1 LNQLKKNREEQNMTL
16 TADQIQ
22 RIAGFELNALR
33 VMNVLGEEF
42 ENVSISSVGTPIYDI
57 NGEILFYRLPLSQGD
72 TSQGYVDIA
81 ANEALGG
88 PLLSTS
94 MGIEWDE
101 KSLLQTGTYMAL
113 KERAGM
119 EYNSVRFVAFSYPKI
134 ALQFLLD
141 ETEVL
146 MLELYSWME
155 VPPSPKIERNLL
167 EPSFFER
174 WSLLDE
180 LPKRIKNSRI
190 IAFNKRIQLLD
201 LPKLEE
207 VDLRIVSKDI
217 LPPVI
222 RFTPDTHF
230 PPEIR
235 IPPDIIFPL
244 RQKREINYS
253 TDNTTH
259 DPCFE
264 LFGQRTNVWCVAAS
278 VEMLLRF
285 YRYSYDQVRL
295 AQELGLGTLNQP
307 NGLPYANDALVA
319 TVIEKLSSNTLDATM
334 YENQDWWKLFRNE
347 INANRPVISFVPG
360 HSRVVAGYYQNNFII
375 NSNNT
380 IGFRGLLVYDP
391 WPPNLDPRKGG
402 VITKYENFDSQIYRV
417 AYTAVLRQI

>member
-1 LNQLKKNREEQNMTL
+1 MTL
-16 TADQIQ
+16 TVDQIQ

-33 VMNVLGEEF
+33 VMDVLGEEF
-42 ENVSISSVGTPIYDI
+42 ENASISSTGTPIYDI
-57 NGEILFYRLPLSQGD
+57 NGEILFYRLPLSKGD
-72 TSQGYVDIA
+72 KAQGYVDIA

-94 MGIEWDE
+94 MGQEWDE
-101 KSLLQTGTYMAL
+101 KSLMQTGTYMAL

-119 EYNSVRFVAFSYPKI
+119 EYDNVRFVAFSYPKI

-155 VPPSPKIERNLL
+155 VPSSPKIERNLL

-180 LPKRIKNSRI
+180 LPKSIKNSRI
-190 IAFNKRIQLLD
+190 TDFNKRIQLLEI
-201 LPKLEE
+201 PKLEK
-207 VDLRIVSKDI
+207 VNLRIVSKDI
-217 LPPVI
+217 LSPVI
-222 RFTPDTHF
+222 RFQSDTHLHPDIHF
-230 PPEIR
+230 
-235 IPPDIIFPL
+235 PPDIILPL
-244 RQKREINYS
+244 KQSREINYS
-253 TDNTTH
+253 IDNTTH

-264 LFGQRTNVWCVAAS
+264 QFGQRTSVWCVAAS

-295 AQELGLGTLNQP
+295 AQELGLGTLVSP
-307 NGLPYANDALVA
+307 YPLPYAKAPLVA
-319 TVIEKLSSNTLDATM
+319 TVIEKLSSNTLDTTM

-347 INANRPVISFVPG
+347 INANRPVISFIPG
-360 HSRVVAGYYQNNFII
+360 HSRVVAGYYQNNFIL
-375 NSNNT
+375 NRDYP

-402 VITKYENFDSQIYRV
+402 VITKYENFDSQIYRI
-417 AYTAVLRQI
+417 AYQVVLRQV